1 MRISVLT
8 VAVLLASAGCASS
21 GTPPATRGTRDIITR
36 AEIDA
41 TPAHSAYELVSRLR
55 PNWLR
60 ATAPGSISGGA
71 IRRQVILV
79 YLDDTRLGGI
89 EALRTIG
96 TLPILSIRFLE
107 ATEAGM
113 VLRDIGSQ
121 PIAGAI
127 VIRTRD

>member
-1 MRISVLT
+1 MRVSVLT
-8 VAVLLASAGCASS
+8 LAVLFASAGCASS
-21 GTPPATRGTRDIITR
+21 ATPPATRAARNIITR
-36 AEIDA
+36 AEIDV

-55 PNWLR
+55 PTWLR

-71 IRRQVILV
+71 IRSQVTLV
-79 YLDDTRLGGI
+79 YLDDIRLGGV

-96 TLPILSIRFLE
+96 TLPIRSIRFLD
-107 ATEAGM
+107 ATEAGI
-113 VLRDIGSQ
+113 VLRDIGTQ